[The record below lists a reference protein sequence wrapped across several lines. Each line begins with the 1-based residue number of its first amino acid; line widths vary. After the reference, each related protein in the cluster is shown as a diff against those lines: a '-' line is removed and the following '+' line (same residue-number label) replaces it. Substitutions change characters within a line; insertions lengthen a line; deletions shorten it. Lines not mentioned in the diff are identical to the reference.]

1 MSSPTTAIPLVIF
14 RKERRTPERFRG
26 RVVVDGG
33 IYDGMPMEA
42 YLEGITNSAIRRS
55 RRNCPRNI
63 RAMALAFRQDIVPM
77 NLSMPG
83 LPTIERLAVKGFVHR
98 RDGGRKGEAEDDRD
112 VQAGGS
118 YRWKVRASLP
128 LESQA
133 GGGYRWKVRA
143 SLPLESQGDQKPCLP
158 QWCTECLY
166 DYMSTL
172 HFNEGRH
179 RVPVRE
185 SPWAAGGSGAVRG
198 SQVHRGGSD
207 LLLCSPPSSYLLL
220 PRAARGPRPIVRR
233 SLGADRCTSWLHA
246 GFLSPR

>member
-1 MSSPTTAIPLVIF
+1 
-14 RKERRTPERFRG
+14 
-26 RVVVDGG
+26 
-33 IYDGMPMEA
+33 MPMEA

-63 RAMALAFRQDIVPM
+63 QAMALAFRQDIVPM
-77 NLSMPG
+77 NLSTLG

-118 YRWKVRASLP
+118 
-128 LESQA
+128 
-133 GGGYRWKVRA
+133 YRWKVRA